1 MSDVYL
7 THMPGGRWAVSRL
20 VSEKNIYLV
29 QDSYMDDE
37 MDIPT
42 VLQALE
48 VTATSE
54 NLNRYFPIRKGK
66 GRCPTLEL
74 LELFS
79 RIGDSTSSKGGHIG
93 V

>member
-7 THMPGGRWAVSRL
+7 TYMPGGRWAISRTIADKS
-20 VSEKNIYLV
+20 VYLI

-37 MDIPT
+37 ADIYI
-42 VLQALE
+42 VLQALGI
-48 VTATSE
+48 TTSLE
-54 NLNRYFPIRKGK
+54 NLNRYFSTRKGK

-74 LELFS
+74 LELFL
-79 RIGDSTSSKGGHIG
+79 RIGDSTRSKDSHIG